1 MNIGFIGAGKV
12 ATAFG
17 RYLRANGVAISGYYD
32 RHADK
37 VTHACH
43 GTRSRICRDAGE
55 VASISDMVLITT
67 RDDQI
72 QGVCADLCRQRA
84 IGAHHL
90 VGHMSGA
97 HASSILAAAAQRGA
111 AVFSLHPLQAFARAE
126 KALEDLPHTYFS
138 LEGSDARIR
147 SVEKI
152 LEKTGNRH
160 FRIRPEDKRLYHL
173 AACIFSNYL
182 VTLMAHGMAALE
194 LSGIRPREGFQAML
208 PLIQGTLANIA
219 QVGPALALT
228 GPIARGDVTTVTHHM
243 QAISR
248 PDLAALKAFY
258 AYMGENTLD
267 LAAQG
272 VLKDQDKADAI
283 RRVFTTEEPKGVDHG
298 I

>member
-17 RYLRANGVAISGYYD
+17 RYLSNNGLAISGYYD

-37 VTHACH
+37 VTHACR

-55 VASISDMVLITT
+55 VATISDMILITT

-72 QGVCADLCRQRA
+72 QGVCEDLCREKA

-97 HASSILAAAAQRGA
+97 HASSILAEAAQRGA
-111 AVFSLHPLQAFARAE
+111 AVFSLHPLQAFAKAD

-138 LEGSDARIR
+138 VEGNDTRIR
-147 SVEKI
+147 AVEKI

-160 FRIRPEDKRLYHL
+160 FRIRPEDKQLYHL

-194 LSGIRPREGFQAML
+194 HSGIRPREGFQAML

-219 QVGPALALT
+219 QVGPAQALT

-243 QAISR
+243 QAMSR
-248 PDLAALKAFY
+248 SDLAALKAFY
-258 AYMGENTLD
+258 AYMGEKTLD

-283 RRVFTTEEPKGVDHG
+283 RRVFTTEKPKGADHDS
-298 I
+298 